1 MVNMAQKLANKD
13 INLLAVYKVKSEPSK
28 YASVLKVVAI
38 PAVAAIV
45 FVTIFGVQQF
55 RIHGLKSKT
64 DDVNAQIA
72 KLQEQIANDPN
83 AEKNAKYLK
92 DLETLN
98 QLKELHEDI
107 ESYPQLSQDT
117 FDQILLASDL
127 NVDVTSFSYVRESQV
142 ITLQIQGLYANDT
155 ENFVRRLK
163 TSNIFSKVDYSGYS
177 MSEQAIETEPVEQP
191 TQQKSNQTDTIT
203 DKDGKDNN
211 DATQQLLQQ
220 LLNMQTQN
228 NQNTE
233 TQKPQTQTVYTAT
246 VLCTLK

>member
-191 TQQKSNQTDTIT
+191 TQQQSNQTDTTT

>member
-1 MVNMAQKLANKD
+1 MAQKLANKD

-92 DLETLN
+92 YLETLN
-98 QLKELHEDI
+98 QLKELHDDI

-191 TQQKSNQTDTIT
+191 TQQQSNQTDTTT

>member
-1 MVNMAQKLANKD
+1 MAQKLANKD

-191 TQQKSNQTDTIT
+191 TQQQSNQTDTTT

-228 NQNTE
+228 NQNAE

>member
-1 MVNMAQKLANKD
+1 MAQKLANKD

-64 DDVNAQIA
+64 NDVNAQIA

-98 QLKELHEDI
+98 QLKQLHEDI
-107 ESYPQLSQDT
+107 ESYPQLTQDT

-142 ITLQIQGLYANDT
+142 ITLRIQGLYANDT

-177 MSEQAIETEPVEQP
+177 MSEQAIQTETTQQP
-191 TQQKSNQTDTIT
+191 TQQQSNQTNTTTNKD
-203 DKDGKDNN
+203 DKDNKDNT

>member
-1 MVNMAQKLANKD
+1 VVNMAQKLANKD

-191 TQQKSNQTDTIT
+191 TQQQSNQTDTTT

>member
-1 MVNMAQKLANKD
+1 MAQKLANKD

-191 TQQKSNQTDTIT
+191 TQQQSNQTDTIT

>member
-13 INLLAVYKVKSEPSK
+13 INLLAVYKVKSESSK

-191 TQQKSNQTDTIT
+191 TQQQSNQTDTTT

>member
-1 MVNMAQKLANKD
+1 M
-13 INLLAVYKVKSEPSK
+13 
-28 YASVLKVVAI
+28 
-38 PAVAAIV
+38 
-45 FVTIFGVQQF
+45 
-55 RIHGLKSKT
+55 
-64 DDVNAQIA
+64 
-72 KLQEQIANDPN
+72 
-83 AEKNAKYLK
+83 
-92 DLETLN
+92 
-98 QLKELHEDI
+98 
-107 ESYPQLSQDT
+107 
-117 FDQILLASDL
+117 
-127 NVDVTSFSYVRESQV
+127 DVTSFSYVRESQV

-191 TQQKSNQTDTIT
+191 TQQQSNQTDTTT

>member
-1 MVNMAQKLANKD
+1 MAQKLANKD

-191 TQQKSNQTDTIT
+191 TQQQSNQTDTTT

>member
-191 TQQKSNQTDTIT
+191 TQQQSNQTDTIT

>member
-1 MVNMAQKLANKD
+1 MAQKLANKD

-191 TQQKSNQTDTIT
+191 TQQQSNQTDTT
-203 DKDGKDNN
+203 TEEGKDNN

>member
-1 MVNMAQKLANKD
+1 MAQRLANKD

-107 ESYPQLSQDT
+107 ESYPQLRQDT

-191 TQQKSNQTDTIT
+191 TQQQSNQTDTTT

>member
-98 QLKELHEDI
+98 QLKQLHEDI
-107 ESYPQLSQDT
+107 ESYPQLTQDT

-142 ITLQIQGLYANDT
+142 ITLQIQGLFANDT

-191 TQQKSNQTDTIT
+191 TQQQSNQTDTTT

>member
-64 DDVNAQIA
+64 YEVNAQIA

-191 TQQKSNQTDTIT
+191 TQQQSNQTDTIT

>member
-1 MVNMAQKLANKD
+1 MAQKLANKD

-177 MSEQAIETEPVEQP
+177 MSEQAIETEPVQQP
-191 TQQKSNQTDTIT
+191 TQQQSNQTDTTT

>member
-1 MVNMAQKLANKD
+1 MAQKLANKD

-92 DLETLN
+92 
-98 QLKELHEDI
+98 

-191 TQQKSNQTDTIT
+191 TQQQSNQTDTIT